1 MSRRGRPLEVRAV
14 ARLTNLSSIGG
25 KRGRTVGSWLDLARS
40 MGAGATLRRVREG
53 NAGVLDPA
61 VRDAVY
67 AAIWREAGE
76 AAGAQVRDLGSGF
89 LEIERDGRA
98 TKVFQQVVSLDDPV
112 TLRLALDKPVV
123 HGLLRAAAV
132 PVPEHVEWSFSDPG
146 PALEFVAAAGG
157 PCVVKAASGTG
168 GGEGTTAG
176 VDSPARLMRA
186 RLRAG
191 RFGTR
196 LLIERQVPGPVYRL
210 LFLDGELIDTIR
222 HVPPRLTG
230 DGSSTVER
238 LMAAENER
246 RLSARGAAGLS
257 LLDVG
262 LDTIFTLDRQG
273 LKLDSVIPA
282 GETIAVQTVTNDNR
296 IEDTETVREPLHPDL
311 VEASRRAAGAV
322 GLRLAGVDVI
332 TPDASQPLE
341 RSGGVVAEVNGT
353 PGIHHH
359 YHVANAAN
367 ATHVAVPILERVL
380 QGPEQGKPS
389 TETERETVA

>member
-1 MSRRGRPLEVRAV
+1 VSERPLEARAV
-14 ARLTNLSSIGG
+14 ARLTDVVGIAGT
-25 KRGRTVGSWLDLARS
+25 RGRTVGSWLDLARS
-40 MGAGATLRRVREG
+40 VGGRSTLRRLRG
-53 NAGVLDPA
+53 GGGAGFPPE

-67 AAIWREAGE
+67 AAIWRDA
-76 AAGAQVRDLGSGF
+76 ADRAGADVRDLGSGF
-89 LEIERDGRA
+89 LEIGRA
-98 TKVFQQVVSLDDPV
+98 AALLKVWQQVVPLDDPV

-123 HGLLRAAAV
+123 HRLLRDASV
-132 PVPEHVEWSFSDPG
+132 PVPEHLEWSFADYE
-146 PALEFVAAAGG
+146 PALEFVAGAGG

-191 RFGTR
+191 RFGGR

-210 LFLDGELIDTIR
+210 LFLDGELIDVIR

-230 DGSSTVER
+230 DGSATVEG
-238 LMAAENER
+238 LIAAENER
-246 RLSARGAAGLS
+246 RLSAAGEAGLS

-262 LDTIFTLDRQG
+262 LDTIFTLERQG
-273 LKLDSVIPA
+273 LRLASVVPA
-282 GETIAVQTVTNDNR
+282 GAEIAVQTVTNDNR
-296 IEDTETVREPLHPDL
+296 IEDTETIRDGLHPEL
-311 VEASRRAAGAV
+311 VAASRRAALAV

-341 RSGGVVAEVNGT
+341 QVGGVVAEVNGT

-359 YHVANAAN
+359 YHVADRAN
-367 ATHVAVPILERVL
+367 ATPVAVPILERAL
-380 QGPEQGKPS
+380 QEREQGRPS
-389 TETERETVA
+389 TDSERETVA

>member
-1 MSRRGRPLEVRAV
+1 MSRRPLEVRAV
-14 ARLTNLSSIGG
+14 GRLTDVASIGG

-40 MGAGATLRRVREG
+40 MGAGAMVRRLREG

-67 AAIWREAGE
+67 AAIWREAAE
-76 AAGAQVRDLGSGF
+76 ANGAAVRDLGSGF
-89 LEIERDGRA
+89 LEIGRGA
-98 TKVFQQVVSLDDPV
+98 ARTKVYQQIVSLDDPV

-123 HGLLRAAAV
+123 HGLLREAAV
-132 PVPEHVEWSFSDPG
+132 PVPEHLEWSFSDPQ
-146 PALEFVAAAGG
+146 PALDFVARAGG

-230 DGSSTVER
+230 DGTRTVEQ
-238 LMAAENER
+238 LMVAENER
-246 RLSARGAAGLS
+246 RIAARGAAGLS

-262 LDTIFTLDRQG
+262 LDTIFTLERQS
-273 LKLDSVIPA
+273 LRLDSVIPA
-282 GETIAVQTVTNDNR
+282 GKTVAIQTVTNDNR
-296 IEDTETVREPLHPDL
+296 IEDTETVTEPPHPDL
-311 VEASRRAAGAV
+311 VDACRRAVTAV
-322 GLRLAGVDVI
+322 GLRLGGADVI
-332 TPDASQPLE
+332 TTDASHPLE
-341 RSGGVVAEVNGT
+341 RTGGVLVEVNGT

-359 YHVANAAN
+359 YHVADGAN
-367 ATHVAVPILERVL
+367 ATRVAVPILRRVL
-380 QGPEQGKPS
+380 QGLEQERPS

>member
-1 MSRRGRPLEVRAV
+1 VSERPLEARAV
-14 ARLTNLSSIGG
+14 ARLTDVVGIAGT
-25 KRGRTVGSWLDLARS
+25 RGRTVGSWLDLARS
-40 MGAGATLRRVREG
+40 VGGRSTLRRLRG
-53 NAGVLDPA
+53 GGGAGFPPE

-67 AAIWREAGE
+67 AAIWRD
-76 AAGAQVRDLGSGF
+76 AAGRAGADVRDLGSGF
-89 LEIERDGRA
+89 LEIGRA
-98 TKVFQQVVSLDDPV
+98 AALLKVWQQVVPLDDPV

-123 HGLLRAAAV
+123 HRLLRDASV
-132 PVPEHVEWSFSDPG
+132 PVPEHLEWSFADYE
-146 PALEFVAAAGG
+146 PALEFVAGAGG

-191 RFGTR
+191 RFGGR

-210 LFLDGELIDTIR
+210 LFLDGELIDVIR

-230 DGSSTVER
+230 DGSATVEG
-238 LMAAENER
+238 LIAAENER
-246 RLSARGAAGLS
+246 RLSAAGEAGLS

-262 LDTIFTLDRQG
+262 LDTIFTLERQG
-273 LKLDSVIPA
+273 LRLASVVPA
-282 GETIAVQTVTNDNR
+282 GAEIAVQTVTNDNR
-296 IEDTETVREPLHPDL
+296 IEDTETIRDGLHPEL
-311 VEASRRAAGAV
+311 VAASRRAALAV

-341 RSGGVVAEVNGT
+341 QVGGVVAEVNGT

-359 YHVANAAN
+359 YHVADRAN
-367 ATHVAVPILERVL
+367 ATPVAVPILERAL
-380 QGPEQGKPS
+380 QEREQGRPS
-389 TETERETVA
+389 TDSERETVA